1 MPAKRAPTTMAQ
13 PVSSVNTN
21 SKNNS
26 NATTTATPLATVPP
40 VNNSSNGMS
49 RLTPARDLTLGGRG
63 AGAANKK
70 VFAPNLNA
78 VRNKNT

>member
-1 MPAKRAPTTMAQ
+1 MPAKRASTTMAQ
-13 PVSSVNTN
+13 PVA
-21 SKNNS
+21 NNS
-26 NATTTATPLATVPP
+26 NATTPLATVTPA
-40 VNNSSNGMS
+40 NSSSNGMS

>member
-1 MPAKRAPTTMAQ
+1 MPAKRASTTMAQ
-13 PVSSVNTN
+13 PVPSVNTN

-26 NATTTATPLATVPP
+26 NATTATPLATVPP

>member
-1 MPAKRAPTTMAQ
+1 MPAKRASTTTAQ
-13 PVSSVNTN
+13 PVPNVNSNT
-21 SKNNS
+21 KNNN
-26 NATTTATPLATVPP
+26 NATTTTPLATVPP
-40 VNNSSNGMS
+40 ANSASNGMS

-63 AGAANKK
+63 AGAATKK

>member
-1 MPAKRAPTTMAQ
+1 MPAKRASTTTAQ
-13 PVSSVNTN
+13 PVPNVNSNT
-21 SKNNS
+21 KNNN
-26 NATTTATPLATVPP
+26 NATTPLATVPP
-40 VNNSSNGMS
+40 ANSASNGMS

-63 AGAANKK
+63 AGAPTKK